1 MSRARLYPH
10 AVLALGV
17 QTVTTTANVTF
28 GWAPAASTTVL
39 QSNNVTLALDANR
52 DITVPNGDAP
62 AQGADIRF
70 GVPGSNSYTAT
81 IKTAAGVELG
91 RITPGTYMTLH
102 WEASGAPKVV
112 DSTATPTVTDA
123 TNPAFDGRYL
133 LLNGSYTSDTA
144 LRGGIVLNFDP
155 TTTQTTTAG
164 YGVFTAGVDG
174 TSDPTVTVAGSGTF
188 SAADLVL
195 ITGSAN
201 NDGLYEVQGHS
212 AHTLTLKSTSNGTH
226 DRVEDFTR
234 DQLVAGTDTGATI
247 IKVSVTVLRAGADGL
262 WEIGQGSATGITY
275 SDIVTQGD
283 DQVVA
288 TCTGGTATGTNTKVI
303 SFVLKQKDNSTALTS
318 ARQVLL
324 LLSSTQYADAAGPS
338 NASLSLGSVTAG
350 SIQATVI
357 AGQLYLVNTDATG
370 NFSCTATNTDDE
382 TVYMNVKTASGGVS
396 SIGSRCTVL
405 GSNSASVVWN

>member
-1 MSRARLYPH
+1 MLFRSLGDSRRPETTQFDMVRAFAFLASLP
-10 AVLALGV
+10 VLPLRPDDRIDIVPVNYVAGAIVKLVDSAGKPLKTGLAGKLGDGSDFIV
-17 QTVTTTANVTF
+17 GYDGRAYVTGLAAANSVTIE
-28 GWAPAASTTVL
+28 T
-39 QSNNVTLALDANR
+39 
-52 DITVPNGDAP
+52 
-62 AQGADIRF
+62 
-70 GVPGSNSYTAT
+70 
-81 IKTAAGVELG
+81 E
-91 RITPGTYMTLH
+91 PGTC
-102 WEASGAPKVV
+102 
-112 DSTATPTVTDA
+112 TA
-123 TNPAFDGRYL
+123 
-133 LLNGSYTSDTA
+133 
-144 LRGGIVLNFDP
+144 
-155 TTTQTTTAG
+155 
-164 YGVFTAGVDG
+164 
-174 TSDPTVTVAGSGTF
+174 
-188 SAADLVL
+188 
-195 ITGSAN
+195 
-201 NDGLYEVQGHS
+201 
-212 AHTLTLKSTSNGTH
+212 
-226 DRVEDFTR
+226 DFAY
-234 DQLVAGTDTGATI
+234 QA
-247 IKVSVTVLRAGADGL
+247 
-262 WEIGQGSATGITY
+262 
-275 SDIVTQGD
+275 QGD